1 MRYVLIDRITA
12 LEPGQTLAAIKNVSL
27 SDDLVTRVRPGVSA
41 LPGSM
46 VLEAMAQAAG
56 LLVVASVD
64 EPAQPVLAKVQPFTA
79 YRDAVVG
86 DRIELRAE
94 LQDLRRE
101 GARTHVIAAVD
112 GSTIA
117 EAVIYLGLMPIEGG
131 ERIALM
137 RERLADAFPGWFSEA
152 PVLAVANERQRASH
166 AIGASR
172 RSGERESRVG
182 ESAGRSPSVN

>member
-1 MRYVLIDRITA
+1 VRYVLIDRITA

-27 SDDLVTRVRPGVSA
+27 SDDLVSRIRPGVSA

-56 LLVVASVD
+56 LLVVASAD

-117 EAVIYLGLMPIEGG
+117 EAVIYLGLMPIDGN

-137 RERLADAFPGWFSEA
+137 RDRLADAFPGWFDEA
-152 PVLAVANERQRASH
+152 SVLAA
-166 AIGASR
+166 
-172 RSGERESRVG
+172 G
-182 ESAGRSPSVN
+182 ESEGRSPSVNR

>member
-1 MRYVLIDRITA
+1 VRYVLIDRITA
-12 LEPGQTLAAIKNVSL
+12 LEPRQTLAAIKNVSL

-112 GSTIA
+112 DSTIA
-117 EAVIYLGLMPIEGG
+117 EAVIYLGLMPIGG
-131 ERIALM
+131 DERLALM
-137 RERLADAFPGWFSEA
+137 RERLADAFPGWFDE
-152 PVLAVANERQRASH
+152 V
-166 AIGASR
+166 
-172 RSGERESRVG
+172 VG
-182 ESAGRSPSVN
+182 ESEGRSPSVS

>member
-1 MRYVLIDRITA
+1 VRYVLIDRITA
-12 LEPGQTLAAIKNVSL
+12 LAPGQTLAAIKNVSL

-56 LLVVASVD
+56 LLVVGSVD

-86 DRIELRAE
+86 DRIELHAE

-117 EAVIYLGLMPIEGG
+117 EAVIYLGLMPIDGN

-137 RERLADAFPGWFSEA
+137 RDRLADAFPGWFDEA
-152 PVLAVANERQRASH
+152 SVLAA
-166 AIGASR
+166 
-172 RSGERESRVG
+172 G
-182 ESAGRSPSVN
+182 ESEGRSPSVNR